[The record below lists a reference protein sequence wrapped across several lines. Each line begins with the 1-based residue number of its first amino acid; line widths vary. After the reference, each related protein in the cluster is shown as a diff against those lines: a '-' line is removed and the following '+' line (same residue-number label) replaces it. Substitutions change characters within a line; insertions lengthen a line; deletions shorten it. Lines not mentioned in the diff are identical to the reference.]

1 MRADLH
7 LHTCYS
13 DGTESP
19 AAAVAAAQ
27 AAGLNLIAIA
37 DHDSLG
43 GVEEA
48 CAAARPGGLEVI
60 PAAEFTASLHGREIH
75 LLGYFAD
82 IPDEPLRRYLRRMQD
97 FRRQR
102 METALARLRQRGV
115 EVDSSDL
122 PRAVCCESLTTTH
135 LAVLLVARGYAASVG
150 AAWRRYLASERGIVP
165 LFEVTAEEVIAVIH
179 CGGGLAVWAHPN
191 RRHLQ
196 RELDELVAQGLDG
209 IEVLNKR
216 RRLEAVEGL
225 RTLVQKYNLVATG
238 GSDWHG
244 EGPLGAHVADGA
256 LLHDFLRRI
265 SIGNRSMS
273 AGYH

>member
-19 AAAVAAAQ
+19 AAVVAAAQ
-27 AAGLNLIAIA
+27 AARLNLIAIA

-48 CAAARPGGLEVI
+48 CAAARPVGLEVI

-75 LLGYFAD
+75 LLGYFAS

-115 EVDSSDL
+115 KVDSSDL
-122 PRAVCCESLTTTH
+122 PRAPCCESLTTTH
-135 LAVLLVARGYAASVG
+135 LAVLLVARGYAASVR
-150 AAWRRYLASERGIVP
+150 AAWRKYLASERGIVP

-179 CGGGLAVWAHPN
+179 RGGGLAVWAHPS
-191 RRHLQ
+191 RRHLP

-209 IEVLNKR
+209 VEVLNKR
-216 RRLEAVEGL
+216 RRLEVAEGL

-244 EGPLGAHVADGA
+244 EGPLGTHVADGV
-256 LLHDFLRRI
+256 LLQDFLRRS
-265 SIGNRSMS
+265 SIGNCSMS
-273 AGYH
+273 ARHH